1 MEISDRERGT
11 AIGKRALLLPY
22 SSPHAIRNRLINEPN
37 RALDF
42 GWAEVHAPLRRT
54 PDIVCRNRSGVGK
67 FMSFGCIT
75 VVDRK
80 TTLGMK
86 GATSQQTLNEVMP
99 LLKNLKPGFI
109 TLLIGVNDWIREGIS
124 SSKFKIRI
132 KNLIDEIQS
141 NLPPK
146 KLLLI
151 TIPDF
156 SCSPQKKNW
165 GYGKSA
171 TNGIT
176 RLNKILKTEAA
187 LRDLV
192 IVDIYPLSQ
201 NLCSQVGMFSDDGV
215 HPSALQYSKWVDLIF
230 PHLIDNL
237 KIKSKDLKKS

>member
-1 MEISDRERGT
+1 MLSRITLPVFLTHLVFAAQLVNANPMRYV
-11 AIGKRALLLPY
+11 AIGDSYTIATGIEEKNSWPSQLTQKLKSAG
-22 SSPHAIRNRLINEPN
+22 IKINLI
-37 RALDF
+37 
-42 GWAEVHAPLRRT
+42 EV
-54 PDIVCRNRSGVGK
+54 
-67 FMSFGCIT
+67 
-75 VVDRK
+75 
-80 TTLGMK
+80 LGMR
-86 GATSQQTLNEVMP
+86 GATSQQTLNEIMP
-99 LLKNLKPGFI
+99 LLKNLEPEFV

-124 SSKFKIRI
+124 SSKFRTRI
-132 KNLIDEIQS
+132 KSLIDKIQS
-141 NLPPK
+141 NLPPPK

-237 KIKSKDLKKS
+237 KLKSKDLKKS

>member
-1 MEISDRERGT
+1 MFRWITLPVFLTYLAFPAQSVDANPIRYV
-11 AIGKRALLLPY
+11 AIGDSYTVATGIEEKDSWPSQLTQKLKSAG
-22 SSPHAIRNRLINEPN
+22 IEINLIE
-37 RALDF
+37 
-42 GWAEVHAPLRRT
+42 
-54 PDIVCRNRSGVGK
+54 I
-67 FMSFGCIT
+67 
-75 VVDRK
+75 
-80 TTLGMK
+80 LGMK

-99 LLKNLKPGFI
+99 LLKNLKPGLI

-124 SSKFKIRI
+124 SSKFKKRI

-237 KIKSKDLKKS
+237 KLKSKDLKKS